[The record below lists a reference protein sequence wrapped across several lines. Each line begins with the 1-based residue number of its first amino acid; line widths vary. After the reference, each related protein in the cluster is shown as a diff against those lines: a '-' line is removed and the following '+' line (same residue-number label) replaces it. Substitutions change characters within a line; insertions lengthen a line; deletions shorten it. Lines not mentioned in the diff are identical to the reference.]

1 MTKKDII
8 SAITDYV
15 NKNWPSNATKK
26 SFYIGIANNAEDR
39 LFTDHSVD
47 KDKDIWIYCPADTEQ
62 IARDVEKYFLDL
74 GLDGGTG
81 GGKNINYVYCF
92 LQNSHTR
99 R

>member
-15 NKNWPSNATKK
+15 NKNWP
-26 SFYIGIANNAEDR
+26 
-39 LFTDHSVD
+39 
-47 KDKDIWIYCPADTEQ
+47 EQ